1 MLRRGGVLPVKNT
14 GAVRPNWKNII
25 PVAAVFLLFAVL
37 GVLAWDRSDPHFDL
51 LIVLFLSFLLAL
63 LVYQLLY
70 MKNWRITLSESTVE
84 LRNIFGRK
92 KKFARENVR
101 WTTSVSGLHR
111 AIQIILHDYAAKEP
125 LARVSLD
132 CINVNLLFTLPHYG
146 PMTPEDKSAYFCF
159 AVKKN

>member
-1 MLRRGGVLPVKNT
+1 M
-14 GAVRPNWKNII
+14 
-25 PVAAVFLLFAVL
+25 
-37 GVLAWDRSDPHFDL
+37 
-51 LIVLFLSFLLAL
+51 LFLSFLLAL

-70 MKNWRITLSESTVE
+70 VKNWRITLSESTVE

-92 KKFARENVR
+92 KQLARDNVR
-101 WTTSVSGLHR
+101 WTTAVPGFNR
-111 AIQIILHDYAAKEP
+111 AIHIILHDYAAKET

>member
-1 MLRRGGVLPVKNT
+1 MKNT
-14 GAVRPNWKNII
+14 GVVRPDWNGII
-25 PVAAVFLLFAVL
+25 PVAASFLLFTVA
-37 GVLAWDRSDPHFDL
+37 GVLAWDHSDPRFNT
-51 LIVLFLSFLLAL
+51 LIVLILGSMLAL
-63 LVYQLLY
+63 LVYELLY
-70 MKNWRITLSESTVE
+70 IYNWRITLSESTVE
-84 LRNIFGRK
+84 LRGIFGRK
-92 KKFARENVR
+92 KKFTRENVR

-146 PMTPEDKSAYFCF
+146 PMTPEDKSAYFYF

>member
-1 MLRRGGVLPVKNT
+1 MLPVKNT
-14 GAVRPNWKNII
+14 GVVRPNWKNII
-25 PVAAVFLLFAVL
+25 PVAASFLLLAVL
-37 GVLAWDRSDPHFDL
+37 GVRGWDRSDPRFNL

-70 MKNWRITLSESTVE
+70 IKNWRITLSESTVE

-92 KKFARENVR
+92 KQFPRDNVR
-101 WTTSVSGLHR
+101 WTTAVPGFNR
-111 AIQIILHDYAAKEP
+111 AIHIILHDYAAKET

>member
-1 MLRRGGVLPVKNT
+1 MKNT
-14 GAVRPNWKNII
+14 GVVSPSRKNII
-25 PVAAVFLLFAVL
+25 PVAASSLLFAVL
-37 GVLAWDRSDPHFDL
+37 GVHAWDRSDPRFNT
-51 LIVLFLSFLLAL
+51 LIVLILSIMLAL

-70 MKNWRITLSESTVE
+70 IKNWRITLTESTVE
-84 LRNIFGRK
+84 LRGVFGRK
-92 KKFARENVR
+92 KQFPRNNVR

-146 PMTPEDKSAYFCF
+146 PMTPEDKSTFHCF